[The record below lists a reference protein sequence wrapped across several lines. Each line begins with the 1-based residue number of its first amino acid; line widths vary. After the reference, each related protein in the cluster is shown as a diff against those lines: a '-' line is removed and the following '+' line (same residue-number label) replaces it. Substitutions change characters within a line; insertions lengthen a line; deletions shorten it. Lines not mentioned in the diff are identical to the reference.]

1 MKTLKNPYMA
11 KIWSELRFLDMV
23 FDNTRFKLPIGYYF
37 LQVFTVKSLGLF
49 CGVELPTYSIHWA
62 WPRRS
67 AADWWQSW
75 WPRICR
81 WRCCR
86 REWAGRITLMSPCY
100 HLCWTPTPKA
110 HYLFITINT
119 DTLKNIIYT
128 IPVLAMWNISFHILQ
143 VNKSAITKFTI
154 SSSLFLCIKTFWV
167 TQFFI
172 SFIWHKN

>member
-1 MKTLKNPYMA
+1 MKTLKNLYMA

-37 LQVFTVKSLGLF
+37 LQVFIVKSLGLF

-67 AADWWQSW
+67 VADWWQSW
-75 WPRICR
+75 WPHICR

-128 IPVLAMWNISFHILQ
+128 IPVLAMWNIISY
-143 VNKSAITKFTI
+143 ITSK
-154 SSSLFLCIKTFWV
+154 
-167 TQFFI
+167 
-172 SFIWHKN
+172 